1 MSVFDGIRNPE
12 NKEFQYYYPTNDLV
26 TGPDILF
33 FWVARMIMAG
43 YEYTGQKPFENVYLT
58 GLVRDKQ
65 RKKMSK
71 SLGNSPDALELIDNY
86 SADGVRV
93 GLLLSNAAGNDLL
106 FDEALC
112 QQGKGF
118 SNKVWN
124 AFKLITSW
132 EVSETIEQ
140 PESSKIAI
148 QWYEAVFQD
157 KLRELEDH
165 YLKYR
170 ISDALMTSYKL
181 VWDDF
186 CSWFLEIIKPGYEQ
200 PIDKKTL
207 ESAIA
212 LFEDNL
218 KILHPFMPF
227 VTEEIWHQITERK
240 PSEALTVSLWPEQRK
255 YNSSIISKFAFTV
268 EVISGIRTIRKEKNI
283 AFKNKIDLL
292 IINNESA
299 SKDFDT
305 VITKMGNLQ
314 NLTYVD
320 SAIEGSLTF
329 RVKSNEYFI
338 PVEGAIDVEAERVKL
353 KEELKYYEGFLISV
367 DKKLANERFV
377 NNAPEQV
384 VNLEKQ
390 KKADALAQ
398 IQTITASLE
407 NL

>member
-1 MSVFDGIRNPE
+1 
-12 NKEFQYYYPTNDLV
+12 
-26 TGPDILF
+26 
-33 FWVARMIMAG
+33 
-43 YEYTGQKPFENVYLT
+43 
-58 GLVRDKQ
+58 
-65 RKKMSK
+65 MSK

-118 SNKVWN
+118 SNKIWN

-140 PESSKIAI
+140 PESSKTAI

-165 YLKYR
+165 YSKYR

-200 PIDKKTL
+200 PVDTKTL

-227 VTEEIWHQITERK
+227 VTEEIWHQIAERK
-240 PSEALTVSLWPEQRK
+240 PSEALTVSLWPEQKK
-255 YNSSIISKFAFTV
+255 YDSSIISEFAFIA
-268 EVISGIRTIRKEKNI
+268 EVISGIRTIRKDKNI
-283 AFKNKIDLL
+283 AFKNEIDLL
-292 IINNESA
+292 IINNESV
-299 SKDFDT
+299 SKAFDT

-353 KEELKYYEGFLISV
+353 KEELQYYEGFLISV